1 MGFDGKHR
9 PLVKTATLAAA
20 LSLAG
25 SAADACRLGL
35 ILAMDISNLV
45 DYEATMRRKLLRELM
60 AQQLGGLDQTQIPQG

>member
-35 ILAMDISNLV
+35 ILAMDVSKLV
-45 DYEATMRRKLLRELM
+45 DYEATMHCKLLRELV
-60 AQQLGGLDQTQIPQG
+60 AQVIGGLDQPQIPQG

>member
-9 PLVKTATLAAA
+9 PLVKTAALAAA

-35 ILAMDISNLV
+35 ILAMDVSKLV
-45 DYEATMRRKLLRELM
+45 DYEATMRRKLLHELM
-60 AQQLGGLDQTQIPQG
+60 AQAIGGLDQQQIPQG